1 MAKQIKEIHIDD
13 LDGSIMDQ
21 ANTVLFAI
29 DGDVYEIDLNEDNEH
44 ALRKVLAP
52 FITKARAVRSDRH
65 PVRRRARGTG
75 SARSV
80 DREKSAAIR
89 VWAKSQGL
97 PVSERGRIAQS
108 VVDQYDATH

>member
-1 MAKQIKEIHIDD
+1 MAKQIRELFIDD
-13 LDGSIMDQ
+13 IDGSE
-21 ANTVLFAI
+21 ATGTTRFAI
-29 DGDVYEIDLNEDNEH
+29 DGDGFEIDLSDGNRDKLEK
-44 ALRKVLAP
+44 ALAP

-65 PVRRRARGTG
+65 PMRRRARGTG

-89 VWAKSQGL
+89 AWAKAQGL